1 MSATTGSTVLP
12 EDEPGPLGSVQYW
25 LAVIFVVGWCGVI
38 CGGFAVQFADW
49 EYPCPLCMLQRMFM
63 VLAALGG
70 AFIVRKGIGGTIT
83 SRDYAVGWALATVG
97 CVGGGFTAWR
107 QTMLH
112 ILPGDPGYGG
122 AVLGLHLY
130 VWALVLYI
138 AAIATIGVVTTFT
151 YTTTTSVIS
160 PSFATVGKLALWFCG
175 IVIAVNLVVVFGL
188 EGFHWKLPDDP
199 VCYRLFYDLGI
210 LDGGCVLPAG
220 K

>member
-1 MSATTGSTVLP
+1 MSAVTETVTVT
-12 EDEPGPLGSVQYW
+12 EEKSGPLGSLQYL
-25 LAVIFVVGWCGVI
+25 LAVIFVVGWSAVI
-38 CGGFAVQFADW
+38 CGGFAVQFIDW

-70 AFIVRKGIGGTIT
+70 AFIVRKGMNGVIVA
-83 SRDYAVGWALATVG
+83 RDYAVGWGLAIIG

-138 AAIATIGVVTTFT
+138 AAIATIGVVTTFSYPT
-151 YTTTTSVIS
+151 A
-160 PSFATVGKLALWFCG
+160 ATVIPPALALIGKLALWFCG
-175 IVIAVNLVVVFGL
+175 LVIAANLVVVFGL
-188 EGFHWKLPDDP
+188 EGLHWKLPDDP
-199 VCYRLFYDLGI
+199 ACYRLFYDLGI
-210 LDGGCVLPAG
+210 LDGGCVLPPAG
-220 K
+220 